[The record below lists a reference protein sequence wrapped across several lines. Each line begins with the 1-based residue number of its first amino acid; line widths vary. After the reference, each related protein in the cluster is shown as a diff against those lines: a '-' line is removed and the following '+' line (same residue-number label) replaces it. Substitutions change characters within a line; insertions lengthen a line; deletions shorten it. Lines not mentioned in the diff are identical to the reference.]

1 MLSMLNERRQV
12 PRYSVKLDID
22 IILDDGRILPTE
34 TLNICEHGI
43 RFLCDSDIANEI
55 EPRGIHNHPLDHLTL
70 KVVSTLP
77 VEDEKKLY
85 AICQVVSA
93 RRMSQ
98 DEYLIGLEFS
108 DFEKN
113 SEKVLQRYI
122 EKLALDETI

>member
-1 MLSMLNERRQV
+1 VSNR
-12 PRYSVKLDID
+12 
-22 IILDDGRILPTE
+22 
-34 TLNICEHGI
+34 
-43 RFLCDSDIANEI
+43 DIANEI

-77 VEDEKKLY
+77 VEDEQKLY
-85 AICQVVSA
+85 AICQIVSA

-108 DFEKN
+108 GFEKN

-122 EKLALDETI
+122 KKLALDETS